1 MSHICIIEDD
11 AAIAEIERD
20 YLEINGF
27 TVSIATDG
35 VSGLNLTQTE
45 SFDLILLDLMLPQLD
60 GFTLCR
66 KLRER
71 LDIPILM
78 VTAKKE
84 DIDKIRG
91 LGLGADDY
99 IVKPFSPGELVARV
113 QAHIA
118 TYKRLKTPQET
129 QQEITVG
136 AIRICPKSHRVF
148 VREQEVSLKN
158 KEYELLVTSPVPV
171 QSQHAVVV
179 RRTIHMDKR
188 TLFLPDQLFSKV
200 SLHFP
205 LLLF

>member
-11 AAIAEIERD
+11 TAIAEIERD

-27 TVSIATDG
+27 TVSIATDS
-35 VSGLNLTQTE
+35 VSGLNLAQTE

-99 IVKPFSPGELVARV
+99 IVKPFSPGELVA
-113 QAHIA
+113 QCH
-118 TYKRLKTPQET
+118 
-129 QQEITVG
+129 
-136 AIRICPKSHRVF
+136 
-148 VREQEVSLKN
+148 
-158 KEYELLVTSPVPV
+158 
-171 QSQHAVVV
+171 
-179 RRTIHMDKR
+179 
-188 TLFLPDQLFSKV
+188 
-200 SLHFP
+200 
-205 LLLF
+205 

>member
-11 AAIAEIERD
+11 TAIAEIERD

-35 VSGLNLTQTE
+35 VSGLNLAQTE

-113 QAHIA
+113 QAHI
-118 TYKRLKTPQET
+118 
-129 QQEITVG
+129 
-136 AIRICPKSHRVF
+136 C
-148 VREQEVSLKN
+148 
-158 KEYELLVTSPVPV
+158 LLYTSD
-171 QSQHAVVV
+171 AA
-179 RRTIHMDKR
+179 D
-188 TLFLPDQLFSKV
+188 D
-200 SLHFP
+200 
-205 LLLF
+205 